1 MYVTTSKCSSY
12 ENNGVTTTAE
22 NASQTNNAWSSLSI
36 QHNND
41 GAIKVR
47 LEKKLFNISP

>member
-1 MYVTTSKCSSY
+1 MK
-12 ENNGVTTTAE
+12 NNGVTTAAE

-41 GAIKVR
+41 GAIKVM
-47 LEKKLFNISP
+47 LENFSTFQHDNVMF

>member
-12 ENNGVTTTAE
+12 ENNGVTTAE

-47 LEKKLFNISP
+47 LEKKLFNIST